1 MAKHNRAKRKAKI
14 IARKQMAITA
24 TTMFFGSSSSQ
35 STCDDRRWLLVDEIL
50 LLPPHCESGH
60 IGGIGGIGGRAGFAS
75 GSGGG
80 AVDGGRVRG
89 ETWTMT
95 KLRGAD
101 AVTCPS
107 KVTVTA
113 LHSPV
118 LLTWHSAAARSTVA
132 VLLSLPVASV
142 TTASTCVRETR

>member
-1 MAKHNRAKRKAKI
+1 MRKVKI
-14 IARKQMAITA
+14 IARKGMA
-24 TTMFFGSSSSQ
+24 TTTAMSGSSSSQ

-60 IGGIGGIGGRAGFAS
+60 IGGIGGIGGHCGQAGFAS

-89 ETWTMT
+89 DTWTMT
-95 KLRGAD
+95 ILRGAD

-118 LLTWHSAAARSTVA
+118 AYTGFVKT
-132 VLLSLPVASV
+132 
-142 TTASTCVRETR
+142 